1 MIGEKR
7 PSSELLG
14 WSLDLDQPIWKKA
27 FFDEIL
33 CLARMH
39 GLELWLVSCLLGYPC
54 QGLFPFLSWIAPFI
68 GLASTQNDS
77 TTQKDFSYRIYGLPR
92 NRYRGT
98 TKDGGTNPSC
108 PSIRRLTAYRYLSG
122 T

>member
-68 GLASTQNDS
+68 GLAS
-77 TTQKDFSYRIYGLPR
+77 
-92 NRYRGT
+92 
-98 TKDGGTNPSC
+98 
-108 PSIRRLTAYRYLSG
+108 RRLSSLKG
-122 T
+122 

>member
-33 CLARMH
+33 CLLACMAFFF
-39 GLELWLVSCLLGYPC
+39 GWLAAYSPC
-54 QGLFPFLSWIAPFI
+54 QGLFPFLSWPDWHPV
-68 GLASTQNDS
+68 ASPVS
-77 TTQKDFSYRIYGLPR
+77 KDDEQY
-92 NRYRGT
+92 
-98 TKDGGTNPSC
+98 SC
-108 PSIRRLTAYRYLSG
+108 
-122 T
+122 